1 MVVVA
6 ALAKTAAQ
14 VQAMAAM
21 AIRILALV
29 TPEVVVPELERL
41 LLAVLAVFQLVE
53 MVEIKRLRLV
63 AMGQQIAVLVAVAL
77 GRHRQEMELAA
88 TDRMAS

>member
-1 MVVVA
+1 VVVA

-14 VQAMAAM
+14 VPAMAAM
-21 AIRILALV
+21 AIRILPLV
-29 TPEVVVPELERL
+29 TPEVVVAELERL

-63 AMGQQIAVLVAVAL
+63 AMGQRIAVLVAVAL
-77 GRHRQEMELAA
+77 GRHRQEMEPAA